1 MLVSLD
7 AHQMHSP
14 DGNSLIKSACDKL
27 SEYGIE
33 NFIHWSDEIS
43 VDIAGESHGYN
54 FLYLLLIKYRKQL
67 QSTHLHPSCAFYQ
80 DLV

>member
-27 SEYGIE
+27 SQLGIE
-33 NFIHWSDEIS
+33 NFIYWSDEIS
-43 VDIAGESHGYN
+43 VDIAGESHRVMIDYVAGGVR
-54 FLYLLLIKYRKQL
+54 FLK
-67 QSTHLHPSCAFYQ
+67 S
-80 DLV
+80 